1 MTAPRRAALYS
12 PELLALAVELADW
25 PFDPAMP
32 LHGHARSRTCGST
45 VTMSLRGDGRIDALG
60 LRVAACAVGQA
71 AAAVFARGAVGRS
84 PEELE
89 CTLAQMRGWLAGEGG
104 LPDWPG
110 IEALIPAL
118 DHPGRHEAILLPWRA
133 ALDALCNTGTG
144 G

>member
-12 PELLALAVELADW
+12 TELLSLAVELAEW
-25 PFDPAMP
+25 PFDPNM
-32 LHGHARSRTCGST
+32 LHQGNARSRTCGST
-45 VTMSLRGDGRIDALG
+45 IALSARGEDGIEALG
-60 LRVAACAVGQA
+60 LRVSACAVGQA
-71 AAAVFARGAVGRS
+71 AATVFAREAIGKS
-84 PEELE
+84 KSELE
-89 CTLAQMRGWLAGEGG
+89 YALAQVRAWLSGEAG

-110 IEALIPAL
+110 IEILLPAL